1 MRISVT
7 ERLSTANDS
16 SIYLGLEKE
25 RKTKKG
31 KKKKINKREEGRK
44 RERTK
49 TKFKKISFVYKWV
62 SGTAGSRGSFLSAS
76 VPFLDSLSLCDGKDV
91 TLTSRLYVLC
101 HTLKKKGGFN
111 LG

>member
-31 KKKKINKREEGRK
+31 KKKKINKREERRK
-44 RERTK
+44 RER
-49 TKFKKISFVYKWV
+49 KKPS
-62 SGTAGSRGSFLSAS
+62 
-76 VPFLDSLSLCDGKDV
+76 
-91 TLTSRLYVLC
+91 
-101 HTLKKKGGFN
+101 
-111 LG
+111 